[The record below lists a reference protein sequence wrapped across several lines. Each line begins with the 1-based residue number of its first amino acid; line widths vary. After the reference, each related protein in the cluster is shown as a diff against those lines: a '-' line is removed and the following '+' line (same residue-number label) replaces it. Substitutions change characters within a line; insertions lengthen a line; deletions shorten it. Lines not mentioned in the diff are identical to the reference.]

1 MCLLWRNVYLG
12 LLSTFLIGLLVFF
25 FFNCMSNFLFC
36 KLIPELEQI
45 ILKFVFFCKLIPELE
60 QIILKFVFFCKLI
73 PELEQII
80 LKFVWKQ
87 KKPWIVKTI
96 LRKNNSWSNHT
107 PWLQTILQSYRHQ
120 NSMVLPQKQKQKSMQ
135 QTRKPRN
142 KPTQLWSINLQQR
155 RQGYTVEK
163 RQSIV
168 VPGKLDSYM

>member
-25 FFNCMSNFLFC
+25 FFNCMSNFL
-36 KLIPELEQI
+36 
-45 ILKFVFFCKLIPELE
+45 FCKLIPELE